1 MKNTQLFIVFALMT
15 GTVWSG
21 YYTVISW
28 NSGLQWRVLASTTAL
43 VGFISLSV
51 LYIHYLLT
59 DKPRK

>member
-21 YYTVISW
+21 YYTIISW
-28 NSGLQWRVLASTTAL
+28 ISGPQWRMIASMAALA
-43 VGFISLSV
+43 GFLTLSA